1 MIWVSI
7 FLFWF
12 TNLYEMAL
20 QFMKNGLLLT
30 MTCLLNLKL
39 LFKLELFMCCHVNVT
54 IYKKFT
60 YNILKVKKKGN

>member
-1 MIWVSI
+1 
-7 FLFWF
+7 
-12 TNLYEMAL
+12 MAL